1 MSCLNWQVE
10 VYLTRDGGAAVPT
23 NYWALWT
30 VGEDQTAWYNMPKAE
45 IRKLSRHKWELT
57 FPDYNLPTRY
67 FKTLKAAKAMGI
79 VIVQL
84 EK

>member
-1 MSCLNWQVE
+1 MSSLKWQAETYVNK
-10 VYLTRDGGAAVPT
+10 DSGAAVLT
-23 NYWALWT
+23 SYWALWA
-30 VGEDQTAWYNMPKAE
+30 VDEDQTAWYNLPKAE
-45 IRKLSRHKWELT
+45 IRKLGRHKWELT

-67 FKTLKAAKAMGI
+67 LKTLEAAKAMGI